1 MDLLVFA
8 LLLLVLL
15 CVLLGAG
22 LWISMSLAAVGYV
35 AMAHVHP
42 SPGLFLASAYW
53 ESTGSW
59 TLAAL
64 PMFVWMGE
72 ILFRTRL
79 SEELFNG
86 LSPWVRWLP
95 GRLLH
100 VNILACGIFGSVSG
114 SSAATCATV
123 SKIALPELKRRGYDE
138 RVAVGSL
145 ATSGTLG
152 ILIPPS
158 IIMVVYAVAAEVSI
172 VRVFIAGCLPGLIV
186 MALFSAYIAVWALL
200 NPSKQPVREPAMPFM
215 EKLRQSAQL
224 IPCAILIIVVIGTM
238 FVGWAT
244 ATEAAAFGV
253 LGSLLMALGRRVGYG
268 VLALGLALGVSGMIA
283 WHQALAFVFFAVL
296 GIAAGERILTWR
308 NFIESITGAT
318 RLSCMIMFILAGAAF
333 LTKAMALTGIP
344 AALAQGVAALNLG
357 PYGLIAILTIVYV
370 LLGTALDG
378 VSMIVLTT
386 SIVIPLVQHA
396 GFDLVWFGIFI
407 VLLVEIAE
415 ITPPVGFN
423 LFVMQ
428 TMTGME
434 QTEVA
439 KASLPFFLMLVVTVV
454 LITLFP
460 ATLVTGLPEWL
471 LAR

>member
-1 MDLLVFA
+1 
-8 LLLLVLL
+8 
-15 CVLLGAG
+15 
-22 LWISMSLAAVGYV
+22 
-35 AMAHVHP
+35 MAIVHP

-64 PMFVWMGE
+64 PMFIWMGE

-86 LSPWVRWLP
+86 LAPWVRRIP

-138 RVAVGSL
+138 RVAIGSL
-145 ATSGTLG
+145 ATAGTLG
-152 ILIPPS
+152 IMIPPS

-172 VRVFIAGCLPGLIV
+172 VRVFIAGMIPGAIV
-186 MALFSAYIAVWALL
+186 MGLFSLYIVVWALL
-200 NPSKQPVREPAMPFM
+200 NPKKQPPAGERLTFIQ
-215 EKLRQSAQL
+215 KLRQSAQL
-224 IPCAILIIVVIGTM
+224 IPCILLIVSVIGTM
-238 FVGWAT
+238 ILGWAT

-253 LGSLLMALGRRVGYG
+253 LGSLI
-268 VLALGLALGVSGMIA
+268 LA
-283 WHQALAFVFFAVL
+283 AVTGSL
-296 GIAAGERILTWR
+296 SWR
-308 NFIESITGAT
+308 NFLDSLAGAT
-318 RLSCMIMFILAGAAF
+318 RLSCMILFILAGAAF

-344 AALAQGVAALNLG
+344 AALAAAVAAAELG
-357 PYGLIAILTIVYV
+357 PYAIIGILTVVY
-370 LLGTALDG
+370 LILGTALDG

-386 SIVIPLVQHA
+386 SVVVPMVQVA

-407 VLLVEIAE
+407 ILLVEIAE
-415 ITPPVGFN
+415 ISPPLGFN

-428 TMTGME
+428 TMTGKE
-434 QTEVA
+434 QTEIA
-439 KASLPFFLMLVVTVV
+439 MAALPFFMMLVVTVV

-460 ATLVTGLPEWL
+460 AIVTWLPDTLLS
-471 LAR
+471 RN

>member
-1 MDLLVFA
+1 MDLLSFA
-8 LLLLVLL
+8 LLLLILL
-15 CVLLGAG
+15 CVLLGTG
-22 LWISMSLAAVGYV
+22 LWIPMSLAVVGYI
-35 AMAHVHP
+35 AMMAVHP
-42 SPGLFLASAYW
+42 QPGLFLASSMW

-72 ILFRTRL
+72 ILFRTKL

-123 SKIALPELKRRGYDE
+123 SKIALPELRRRGYDE
-138 RVAVGSL
+138 GVAVGSL
-145 ATSGTLG
+145 ATAGTLG
-152 ILIPPS
+152 IMIPPS

-172 VRVFIAGCLPGLIV
+172 VRVFIAGMIPGILV
-186 MALFSAYIAVWALL
+186 MVLFSAYIAIWAVL
-200 NPSKQPVREPAMPFM
+200 NPDKQPAKEPALSFQ
-215 EKLRQSAQL
+215 EKMRASAQL
-224 IPCAILIIVVIGTM
+224 IPCAILIIAVIGTM
-238 FVGWAT
+238 FIGWAT
-244 ATEAAAFGV
+244 ATEAAGFGV
-253 LGSLLMALGRRVGYG
+253 LGSLI
-268 VLALGLALGVSGMIA
+268 LA
-283 WHQALAFVFFAVL
+283 AVT
-296 GIAAGERILTWR
+296 RTLTW
-308 NFIESITGAT
+308 ESFKESLMGAT

-344 AALAQGVAALNLG
+344 SALASGVEALNLG
-357 PYGLIAILTIVYV
+357 PFGIIAILTVVY
-370 LLGTALDG
+370 LILGTALDG

-386 SIVIPLVQHA
+386 SIVVPMVQSA

-415 ITPPVGFN
+415 ITPPLGFN

-428 TMTGME
+428 TMTGKE

-439 KASLPFFLMLVVTVV
+439 WASLPFFLMLVLTVV

-460 ATLVTGLPEWL
+460 VTLVTGLPEWL

>member
-1 MDLLVFA
+1 MDLLTFA
-8 LLLLVLL
+8 LLLLILL
-15 CVLLGAG
+15 CVLLGTG
-22 LWISMSLAAVGYV
+22 LWIPMSLAAVGYI
-35 AMAHVHP
+35 AMMAVHP
-42 SPGLFLASAYW
+42 QPGLFLASSMW

-72 ILFRTRL
+72 ILFRTKL

-123 SKIALPELKRRGYDE
+123 SKIALPELRRRGYDE
-138 RVAVGSL
+138 QVAVGSL
-145 ATSGTLG
+145 ATAGTLG
-152 ILIPPS
+152 IMIPPS

-172 VRVFIAGCLPGLIV
+172 VRVFIAGMIPGILV
-186 MALFSAYIAVWALL
+186 MVLFSAYIAIWAML
-200 NPSKQPVREPAMPFM
+200 NPDKQPAKEPALSFR
-215 EKLRQSAQL
+215 EKMRASAQL
-224 IPCAILIIVVIGTM
+224 IPCTILIIAVIGTM
-238 FVGWAT
+238 FIGWAT
-244 ATEAAAFGV
+244 ATEAAGFGV
-253 LGSLLMALGRRVGYG
+253 LGSLI
-268 VLALGLALGVSGMIA
+268 LA
-283 WHQALAFVFFAVL
+283 AVT
-296 GIAAGERILTWR
+296 RTLTW
-308 NFIESITGAT
+308 ESFKESLMGAT

-344 AALAQGVAALNLG
+344 SALASGVEALNLG
-357 PYGLIAILTIVYV
+357 PFGIIAILTVVY
-370 LLGTALDG
+370 LILGTALDG

-386 SIVIPLVQHA
+386 SIVVPMVQAA

-415 ITPPVGFN
+415 ITPPLGFN

-428 TMTGME
+428 TMTGKE

-439 KASLPFFLMLVVTVV
+439 WASLPFFLMLVLTVV

-460 ATLVTGLPEWL
+460 VTLVTGLPEWL

>member
-1 MDLLVFA
+1 MDLLSFA
-8 LLLLVLL
+8 ALLIGLLLL
-15 CVLLGAG
+15 LLGAG
-22 LWISMSLAAVGYV
+22 LWISLSLAAVGYV
-35 AMAHVHP
+35 AMLFV
-42 SPGLFLASAYW
+42 SDTPGLFLSGAMW
-53 ESTGSW
+53 EATGSW

-86 LSPWVRWLP
+86 LAPWVRRIP

-123 SKIALPELKRRGYDE
+123 SKIALPELRRRGYDE
-138 RVAVGSL
+138 RIAIGSL
-145 ATSGTLG
+145 ATAGTLG
-152 ILIPPS
+152 IMIPPS

-172 VRVFIAGCLPGLIV
+172 VRVFIAGLIPGLLV
-186 MALFSAYIAVWALL
+186 MGLFSLYIIVWALL
-200 NPSKQPVREPAMPFM
+200 NPAKQPAADPAMSLLA
-215 EKLRQSAQL
+215 KLRASAQL
-224 IPCAILIIVVIGTM
+224 IPCALLIIAVIGSM
-238 FVGWAT
+238 FAGWAT

-253 LGSLLMALGRRVGYG
+253 LGSL
-268 VLALGLALGVSGMIA
+268 VLA
-283 WHQALAFVFFAVL
+283 AVTRSL
-296 GIAAGERILTWR
+296 SWASFRDSLL
-308 NFIESITGAT
+308 GAT

-344 AALAQGVAALNLG
+344 TALAEGVNALGLG
-357 PYGLIAILTIVYV
+357 PYGIIALLVVVYV
-370 LLGTALDG
+370 VLGAALDG

-386 SIVIPLVQHA
+386 SVVVPMVQKA

-428 TMTGME
+428 TMTGKD
-434 QTEVA
+434 QGEVA
-439 KASLPFFLMLVVTVV
+439 IASLPFFLMLVVTVV

-460 ATLVTGLPEWL
+460 VTLVTGLPEYL

>member
-1 MDLLVFA
+1 MDLLQLSI
-8 LLLLVLL
+8 LLLLLL
-15 CVLLGAG
+15 FILLGTG
-22 LWISMSLAAVGYV
+22 LWIAMALAAVGWV
-35 AMAHVHP
+35 GMAMVHP
-42 SPGLFLASAYW
+42 DPGPFLAGAMW

-72 ILFRTRL
+72 ILFRTKL

-86 LSPWVRWLP
+86 LAPWVQRIP

-100 VNILACGIFGSVSG
+100 VNIFACGIFGAVSG
-114 SSAATCATV
+114 SSAATCATIA
-123 SKIALPELKRRGYDE
+123 KIALPELRRRGYDE
-138 RVAVGSL
+138 NVAIGSL

-158 IIMVVYAVAAEVSI
+158 IIMVVYAAAAEVSI
-172 VRVFIAGCLPGLIV
+172 IRVFIAGCIPGVIV
-186 MALFSAYIAVWALL
+186 MGLFSLYIAIWAML
-200 NPSKQPVREPAMPFM
+200 NPRKQPPREPHTTLMQ
-215 EKLRQSAQL
+215 KLRQSAQL
-224 IPCAILIIVVIGTM
+224 FPCGLLIACTIGSM
-238 FVGWAT
+238 FSGWAT

-253 LGSLLMALGRRVGYG
+253 GGSLILAG
-268 VLALGLALGVSGMIA
+268 VTGSLSWKTFLDSL
-283 WHQALAFVFFAVL
+283 
-296 GIAAGERILTWR
+296 R
-308 NFIESITGAT
+308 GAT
-318 RLSCMIMFILAGAAF
+318 RVSCMILFILAGAGF

-344 AALAQGVAALNLG
+344 AALAAGVAAMHLG
-357 PYGLIAILTIVYV
+357 PYGVIALLAVVYIG
-370 LLGTALDG
+370 LGCALDG

-386 SIVIPLVQHA
+386 SIVIPMIQAA

-407 VLLVEIAE
+407 VLLVEIAQ

-428 TMTGME
+428 TMTGRE

-439 KASLPFFLMLVVTVV
+439 RASLPFFGMLVVTIL
-454 LITLFP
+454 LITMFP
-460 ATLVTGLPEWL
+460 QTLVTGLGDWL

>member
-1 MDLLVFA
+1 MDLLTFA

-15 CVLLGAG
+15 CLLLGAG
-22 LWISMSLAAVGYV
+22 LWISMSLATVGWV
-35 AMAHVHP
+35 AMTFVHP
-42 SPGLFLASAYW
+42 SPGLFLASAFW
-53 ESTGSW
+53 EATGSW

-72 ILFRTRL
+72 ILFRTKL

-86 LSPWVRWLP
+86 LAPWVRRIP
-95 GRLLH
+95 GGLLH

-138 RVAVGSL
+138 DVAIGSL

-172 VRVFIAGCLPGLIV
+172 IRVFIAGCLPGLLV
-186 MALFSAYIAVWALL
+186 MLLFSGYIVVWALL
-200 NPSKQPVREPAMPFM
+200 NPHKQPARDVRMSFSAKM
-215 EKLRQSAQL
+215 RQSAQL
-224 IPCAILIIVVIGTM
+224 IPCALLIVGVIGTM

-253 LGSLLMALGRRVGYG
+253 LGSLI
-268 VLALGLALGVSGMIA
+268 LAAITGSLS
-283 WHQALAFVFFAVL
+283 
-296 GIAAGERILTWR
+296 WR
-308 NFIESITGAT
+308 SFIDSLQGAT

-344 AALAQGVAALNLG
+344 AALAAGVAAMHLG
-357 PYGLIAILTIVYV
+357 PYGLIAVLTVVYV
-370 LLGTALDG
+370 ILGTALDG

-386 SIVIPLVQHA
+386 SIVIPLVQQV
-396 GFDLVWFGIFI
+396 GIDLVWFGIFI

-428 TMTGME
+428 TMTGKE

-439 KASLPFFLMLVVTVV
+439 MASLPFFLMLVVTVV
-454 LITLFP
+454 LCTIFP
-460 ATLVTGLPEWL
+460 VTLVTGLPDWL
-471 LAR
+471 LSR

>member
-1 MDLLVFA
+1 MELLSFA
-8 LLLLVLL
+8 LLLLILL
-15 CVLLGAG
+15 CVLLGTG
-22 LWISMSLAAVGYV
+22 LWIPMSLAVVGYI
-35 AMAHVHP
+35 AMMAVHP
-42 SPGLFLASAYW
+42 QPGLFLASSMW

-72 ILFRTRL
+72 ILFRTKL

-123 SKIALPELKRRGYDE
+123 SKIALPELRRRGYDE
-138 RVAVGSL
+138 GVAIGSL
-145 ATSGTLG
+145 ATAGTLG
-152 ILIPPS
+152 IMIPPS

-172 VRVFIAGCLPGLIV
+172 VRVFIAGMIPGILV
-186 MALFSAYIAVWALL
+186 MVLFSAYIAIWAVL
-200 NPSKQPVREPAMPFM
+200 NPDKQPAKEPALSFR
-215 EKLRQSAQL
+215 EKMRASAQL
-224 IPCAILIIVVIGTM
+224 IPCAILIIAVIGTM
-238 FVGWAT
+238 FIGWAT

-253 LGSLLMALGRRVGYG
+253 LGALI
-268 VLALGLALGVSGMIA
+268 LA
-283 WHQALAFVFFAVL
+283 AVT
-296 GIAAGERILTWR
+296 RTLTWQS
-308 NFIESITGAT
+308 FKESLMGAT

-344 AALAQGVAALNLG
+344 SALASGVEALNLG
-357 PYGLIAILTIVYV
+357 PLGIIAILTVVY
-370 LLGTALDG
+370 LILGTALDG

-386 SIVIPLVQHA
+386 SIVVPMVQTA

-415 ITPPVGFN
+415 ITPPLGFN

-428 TMTGME
+428 TMTGKE

-439 KASLPFFLMLVVTVV
+439 WASLPFFLMLVLTVV

-460 ATLVTGLPEWL
+460 VTLVTGLPEWL

>member
-1 MDLLVFA
+1 MDHITLS
-8 LLLLVLL
+8 LLLLTVLCL
-15 CVLLGAG
+15 LLGSG
-22 LWISMSLAAVGYV
+22 LWIALALAGTGYIAMLAAN
-35 AMAHVHP
+35 P

-72 ILFRTRL
+72 ILFRTKL

-86 LSPWVRWLP
+86 LAPWVRRIP

-123 SKIALPELKRRGYDE
+123 SRIALPELQRRGYDE
-138 RVAVGSL
+138 SISIGSL
-145 ATSGTLG
+145 ATAGTLG
-152 ILIPPS
+152 IMIPPS
-158 IIMVVYAVAAEVSI
+158 IIMVIYAVAAEVSI
-172 VRVFIAGCLPGLIV
+172 VRVFIAGCLPGLLV
-186 MALFSAYIAVWALL
+186 MLLFSGYIIIWALL
-200 NPSKQPVREPAMPFM
+200 NPDKQPPPEKRLSFV
-215 EKLRQSAQL
+215 EKLRASSQL
-224 IPCAILIIVVIGTM
+224 IPCGLLIIGVIGTM
-238 FVGWAT
+238 FIGWAT

-253 LGSLLMALGRRVGYG
+253 LGSLI
-268 VLALGLALGVSGMIA
+268 LAIVTGTLTFRSFFESLAA
-283 WHQALAFVFFAVL
+283 
-296 GIAAGERILTWR
+296 
-308 NFIESITGAT
+308 AT
-318 RLSCMIMFILAGAAF
+318 RLSCMILFILAGAAF

-344 AALAQGVAALNLG
+344 TALAQQVASAGLG
-357 PYGLIAILTIVYV
+357 PYAIIAILTGVYV
-370 LLGTALDG
+370 ILGMALDG

-386 SIVIPLVQHA
+386 SVVIPIVQQA

-415 ITPPVGFN
+415 ITPPLGFN

-428 TMTGME
+428 TMTGKE

-439 KASLPFFLMLVVTVV
+439 WASMPFFLMLVITVV
-454 LITLFP
+454 L
-460 ATLVTGLPEWL
+460 
-471 LAR
+471 

>member
-1 MDLLVFA
+1 MDHITLS
-8 LLLLVLL
+8 LLLLTIL
-15 CVLLGAG
+15 CMLLGSG
-22 LWISMSLAAVGYV
+22 LWIALALAGTGYIAMLAVN
-35 AMAHVHP
+35 P

-72 ILFRTRL
+72 ILFRTKL

-86 LSPWVRWLP
+86 LAPWVRRIP

-123 SKIALPELKRRGYDE
+123 SRIALPELQRRGYDE
-138 RVAVGSL
+138 SISIGSL
-145 ATSGTLG
+145 ATAGTLG
-152 ILIPPS
+152 IMIPPS
-158 IIMVVYAVAAEVSI
+158 IIMVIYAVAAEVSI
-172 VRVFIAGCLPGLIV
+172 VRVFIAGCIPGLVV
-186 MALFSAYIAVWALL
+186 MLLFSGYIIVWALM
-200 NPSKQPVREPAMPFM
+200 NPHKQPPPEPRLNFM
-215 EKLRQSAQL
+215 EKLRASSQL
-224 IPCAILIIVVIGTM
+224 IPCGLLIIGVIGTM
-238 FVGWAT
+238 FIGWAT

-253 LGSLLMALGRRVGYG
+253 LGSLI
-268 VLALGLALGVSGMIA
+268 LAAVTGTLSFRSFFESLAA
-283 WHQALAFVFFAVL
+283 
-296 GIAAGERILTWR
+296 
-308 NFIESITGAT
+308 AT
-318 RLSCMIMFILAGAAF
+318 RLSCMILFILAGAAF

-344 AALAQGVAALNLG
+344 TALAQQVAAAGLG
-357 PYGLIAILTIVYV
+357 PYAIIAILTGVYV
-370 LLGTALDG
+370 ILGMALDG

-386 SIVIPLVQHA
+386 SVVIPIVQQA

-415 ITPPVGFN
+415 ITPPLGFN

-428 TMTGME
+428 TMTGKE

-439 KASLPFFLMLVVTVV
+439 WASMPFFLMLVLTVI

-460 ATLVTGLPEWL
+460 VTLVTGLPEWL

>member
-1 MDLLVFA
+1 MDLLTFS

-15 CVLLGAG
+15 CLLLGAG
-22 LWISMSLAAVGYV
+22 LWISMSLAAVGWV
-35 AMAHVHP
+35 AMNWA
-42 SPGLFLASAYW
+42 SDTPGLFLAGAMW

-86 LSPWVRWLP
+86 LAPWVRRIP

-123 SKIALPELKRRGYDE
+123 SKIALPELRRRGYDE
-138 RVAVGSL
+138 RTAIGSL
-145 ATSGTLG
+145 ATAGTLG

-186 MALFSAYIAVWALL
+186 MLLFSAYIIVWALL
-200 NPSKQPVREPAMPFM
+200 NPDKQPAAEPRMSFREKM
-215 EKLRQSAQL
+215 RQSAQL
-224 IPCAILIIVVIGTM
+224 IPCALLIVGTIGTM

-253 LGSLLMALGRRVGYG
+253 LGSLIMA
-268 VLALGLALGVSGMIA
+268 
-283 WHQALAFVFFAVL
+283 AVT
-296 GIAAGERILTWR
+296 GTLTWR
-308 NFIESITGAT
+308 SFIDSLTGAT

-344 AALAQGVAALNLG
+344 AALAEAVAALNLG
-357 PYGLIAILTIVYV
+357 PYGIIAVLVVVYV
-370 LLGTALDG
+370 VLGTALDG

-386 SIVIPLVQHA
+386 SIVVPMVQQA

-428 TMTGME
+428 TMTGRE
-434 QTEVA
+434 QGEVA
-439 KASLPFFLMLVVTVV
+439 MASLPFFLMLVLTVV

-460 ATLVTGLPEWL
+460 VTLVTGLPEWL

>member
-1 MDLLVFA
+1 VELLSFA
-8 LLLLVLL
+8 LLLLILL
-15 CVLLGAG
+15 CVLLGTG
-22 LWISMSLAAVGYV
+22 LWIPMSLAVVGYIGM
-35 AMAHVHP
+35 MAVHP
-42 SPGLFLASAYW
+42 QPGLFLASSMW

-72 ILFRTRL
+72 ILFRTKL

-123 SKIALPELKRRGYDE
+123 SKIALPELRRRGYDE
-138 RVAVGSL
+138 SVAVGSL
-145 ATSGTLG
+145 ATAGTLG
-152 ILIPPS
+152 IMIPPS

-172 VRVFIAGCLPGLIV
+172 VRVFIAGMIPGILV
-186 MALFSAYIAVWALL
+186 MALFSAYIAIWAVL
-200 NPSKQPVREPAMPFM
+200 NPTKQPPKEPALSFR
-215 EKLRQSAQL
+215 EKMRASAQL
-224 IPCAILIIVVIGTM
+224 IPCAILIIAVIGTM

-244 ATEAAAFGV
+244 ATEAAGFGV
-253 LGSLLMALGRRVGYG
+253 LGSLI
-268 VLALGLALGVSGMIA
+268 LA
-283 WHQALAFVFFAVL
+283 AVT
-296 GIAAGERILTWR
+296 RTLTWQS
-308 NFIESITGAT
+308 FKESLMGAT

-344 AALAQGVAALNLG
+344 SALAAGAEALNLG
-357 PYGLIAILTIVYV
+357 PFGIIAILTVVY
-370 LLGTALDG
+370 LILGTALEG

-386 SIVIPLVQHA
+386 SIVVPMVQSA

-415 ITPPVGFN
+415 ITPPLGFN

-428 TMTGME
+428 TMTGKE

-439 KASLPFFLMLVVTVV
+439 WASLPFFLMLVLTVV

-460 ATLVTGLPEWL
+460 VTLVTGLPEWL

>member
-1 MDLLVFA
+1 MELLSFA
-8 LLLLVLL
+8 LLLLILL
-15 CVLLGAG
+15 CVLLGMG
-22 LWISMSLAAVGYV
+22 LWIPMSLAVVGYI
-35 AMAHVHP
+35 AMMAVHP
-42 SPGLFLASAYW
+42 QPGLFLASSMW

-72 ILFRTRL
+72 ILFRTKL

-123 SKIALPELKRRGYDE
+123 SKIALPELRRRGYDE
-138 RVAVGSL
+138 GVAIGSL
-145 ATSGTLG
+145 ATAGTLG
-152 ILIPPS
+152 IMIPPS

-172 VRVFIAGCLPGLIV
+172 VRVFIAGMIPGILV
-186 MALFSAYIAVWALL
+186 MVLFSAYIAIWAML
-200 NPSKQPVREPAMPFM
+200 NPDKQPAKEPALSFR
-215 EKLRQSAQL
+215 EKMRASAQL
-224 IPCAILIIVVIGTM
+224 IPCAILIIAVIGTM
-238 FVGWAT
+238 FIGWAT

-253 LGSLLMALGRRVGYG
+253 LGSLI
-268 VLALGLALGVSGMIA
+268 LA
-283 WHQALAFVFFAVL
+283 AVT
-296 GIAAGERILTWR
+296 RTLTWQS
-308 NFIESITGAT
+308 FKESLMGAT

-344 AALAQGVAALNLG
+344 SALASGVEALHLG
-357 PYGLIAILTIVYV
+357 PFGIIAILTVVY
-370 LLGTALDG
+370 LILGTALDG

-386 SIVIPLVQHA
+386 SIVVPMVQTA

-415 ITPPVGFN
+415 ITPPLGFN

-428 TMTGME
+428 TMTGKE
-434 QTEVA
+434 QTEIA
-439 KASLPFFLMLVVTVV
+439 WASLPFFLMLVLTVV

-460 ATLVTGLPEWL
+460 VTLVTGLPEWL

>member
-1 MDLLVFA
+1 MELMSFA
-8 LLLLVLL
+8 LLLLIML
-15 CVLLGAG
+15 CVLLGTG
-22 LWISMSLAAVGYV
+22 LWIPMSLAVVGYI
-35 AMAHVHP
+35 AMMAVHP
-42 SPGLFLASAYW
+42 QPGLFLASSMW

-72 ILFRTRL
+72 ILFRTKL

-100 VNILACGIFGSVSG
+100 VNVLACGIFGSVSG

-123 SKIALPELKRRGYDE
+123 SKIALPELRRRGYDE
-138 RVAVGSL
+138 GVAIGSL
-145 ATSGTLG
+145 ATAGTLG
-152 ILIPPS
+152 IMIPPS

-172 VRVFIAGCLPGLIV
+172 VRVFIAGMIPGILV
-186 MALFSAYIAVWALL
+186 MVLFSAYIAIWAVL
-200 NPSKQPVREPAMPFM
+200 NPDKQPAKEPALSFR
-215 EKLRQSAQL
+215 EKMRASAQL
-224 IPCAILIIVVIGTM
+224 IPCAILIIAVIGTM
-238 FVGWAT
+238 FIGWAT
-244 ATEAAAFGV
+244 ATEAAGFGV
-253 LGSLLMALGRRVGYG
+253 LGSLI
-268 VLALGLALGVSGMIA
+268 LA
-283 WHQALAFVFFAVL
+283 AVT
-296 GIAAGERILTWR
+296 RTLTW
-308 NFIESITGAT
+308 ESFKESLMGAT

-344 AALAQGVAALNLG
+344 SALAAGVESLHLG
-357 PYGLIAILTIVYV
+357 PLGIIAILTVVY
-370 LLGTALDG
+370 LILGTALDG

-386 SIVIPLVQHA
+386 SIVVPMVQTA

-415 ITPPVGFN
+415 ITPPLGFN

-428 TMTGME
+428 TMTGKE

-439 KASLPFFLMLVVTVV
+439 WASLPFFLMLVLTVV

-460 ATLVTGLPEWL
+460 VTLVTGLPEWL

>member
-1 MDLLVFA
+1 MDLLTLA
-8 LLLLVLL
+8 LLLLVML
-15 CVLLGAG
+15 CLLLGAG
-22 LWISMSLAAVGYV
+22 LWIAMALAAVGYA
-35 AMAHVHP
+35 AMAFAHP
-42 SPGLFLASAYW
+42 SPGLFLASAFW
-53 ESTGSW
+53 EATGSW

-86 LSPWVRWLP
+86 LSPWVRRIP

-138 RVAVGSL
+138 NIAIGSL

-172 VRVFIAGCLPGLIV
+172 IRVFIAGCIPGLIV
-186 MALFSAYIAVWALL
+186 MLLFSAYIVVWALL
-200 NPSKQPVREPAMPFM
+200 NPDKQPPPEPRLTLG
-215 EKLRQSAQL
+215 EKLRKSAQL
-224 IPCAILIIVVIGTM
+224 IPCVLLIVAVIGTM
-238 FVGWAT
+238 FIGWAT

-253 LGSLLMALGRRVGYG
+253 LGSLI
-268 VLALGLALGVSGMIA
+268 LA
-283 WHQALAFVFFAVL
+283 AVT
-296 GIAAGERILTWR
+296 GSLTWGS
-308 NFIESITGAT
+308 FLDSLKGAT

-344 AALAQGVAALNLG
+344 AALAAGVAALHLG
-357 PYGLIAILTIVYV
+357 PYGLIAILTVVYV
-370 LLGTALDG
+370 ILGTALDG

-386 SIVIPLVQHA
+386 SIVIPLVQQA

-428 TMTGME
+428 TMTGKE

-439 KASLPFFLMLVVTVV
+439 WASLPFFLMLVVTVV
-454 LITLFP
+454 LCTLFP
-460 ATLVTGLPEWL
+460 TTLVTGLPDWL
-471 LAR
+471 LSR

>member
-1 MDLLVFA
+1 MDLLTLS
-8 LLLLVLL
+8 LLLLVVL
-15 CVLLGAG
+15 CMLLGAG
-22 LWISMSLAAVGYV
+22 VWISMSLAAVGYL
-35 AMAHVHP
+35 AMVTTSP
-42 SPGLFLASAYW
+42 TPGLFLAGAMW

-72 ILFRTRL
+72 ILFRTKL

-86 LSPWVRWLP
+86 LAPWVRRIP

-123 SKIALPELKRRGYDE
+123 SKIALPELKKRGYDE
-138 RVAVGSL
+138 RIAIGSL
-145 ATSGTLG
+145 ATAGTLG
-152 ILIPPS
+152 IMIPPS

-186 MALFSAYIAVWALL
+186 MLLFSAYIVVWALL
-200 NPSKQPVREPAMPFM
+200 NPAKQPAMEPRLSFM
-215 EKLRQSAQL
+215 EKMRASAQL
-224 IPCAILIIVVIGTM
+224 IPCAILIVVVIGSM

-253 LGSLLMALGRRVGYG
+253 LGSL
-268 VLALGLALGVSGMIA
+268 VLA
-283 WHQALAFVFFAVL
+283 AVTRTL
-296 GIAAGERILTWR
+296 SW
-308 NFIESITGAT
+308 ESFRDSLLGAT

-344 AALAQGVAALNLG
+344 AALAEGVAALNLG
-357 PYGLIAILTIVYV
+357 PYGIIAVLVVVYIV
-370 LLGTALDG
+370 LGTALDG

-386 SIVIPLVQHA
+386 SIVVPMIQQA

-428 TMTGME
+428 TMTGKD
-434 QTEVA
+434 QGEVA
-439 KASLPFFLMLVVTVV
+439 MASLPFFMMLVVTLV

-460 ATLVTGLPEWL
+460 VTLVTGLPEWL

>member
-1 MDLLVFA
+1 MDLLTLA
-8 LLLLVLL
+8 LLLLVVLL
-15 CVLLGAG
+15 LLLGAG
-22 LWISMSLAAVGYV
+22 LWISMALATVGYI
-35 AMAHVHP
+35 AMTFVHP
-42 SPGLFLASAYW
+42 NPGLFLASAFW
-53 ESTGSW
+53 EATGSW

-64 PMFVWMGE
+64 PMFIWMGE
-72 ILFRTRL
+72 ILFRTKL

-86 LSPWVRWLP
+86 LAPWVRRIP

-138 RVAVGSL
+138 NIAIGSL

-172 VRVFIAGCLPGLIV
+172 IRVFIAGCIPGLLV
-186 MALFSAYIAVWALL
+186 MSLFSAYIVVWALL
-200 NPSKQPVREPAMPFM
+200 NPSKQPPPEPRMPFLA
-215 EKLRQSAQL
+215 KLRQSAQL
-224 IPCAILIIVVIGTM
+224 IPCALLIIAVIGTM
-238 FVGWAT
+238 FIGWAT

-253 LGSLLMALGRRVGYG
+253 LGSLI
-268 VLALGLALGVSGMIA
+268 LA
-283 WHQALAFVFFAVL
+283 AVT
-296 GIAAGERILTWR
+296 GSLTWR
-308 NFIESITGAT
+308 SFIDSLLGAT

-344 AALAQGVAALNLG
+344 AALASGVTALELG
-357 PYGLIAILTIVYV
+357 PYGIIAILTVVYIV
-370 LLGTALDG
+370 LGTALDG

-428 TMTGME
+428 TMTGKE

-439 KASLPFFLMLVVTVV
+439 KASLPFFLMLVLTVV
-454 LITLFP
+454 LCTVFP
-460 ATLVTGLPEWL
+460 ETLVTGLPDWL
-471 LAR
+471 LAQK